1 MTEAAGTLGSLYT
14 VGDIMSSFKPPMGEG
29 NTGSFDTPFGG
40 KGGPSGESAPP
51 IPPAPKAEGA
61 AFTSPVHSVPKVGEA
76 TFTPPAPPKGEGKAF
91 TPPVPP
97 APNES
102 EEPHTPQ
109 EDDKGGKGK
118 DKKDATKSSDRG
130 DSGRHK
136 STRRMWPWIVAVA
149 VIAVVSGV
157 LGYGYFANEGNNPVG
172 EKLGFSHAKV
182 TDQSTSD
189 PNNGSYTNPS
199 SDANSSQQG
208 QEGQEGSTDGQKSQ
222 EGGSSVATR
231 PADDVLKDGDYGKEL
246 VNTALD
252 PRTLPE
258 TEEARSLK
266 LNVKYKPNRTMQSF
280 LDDCVKF
287 NSDFKTYTGLKDDP
301 NKLWI
306 VTGDARVKYDVST
319 DTNVDT
325 DDSVKYEYANNSLRM
340 IAMLLAAA
348 YQSGVPDPSA
358 DVVVAY
364 ALGGKRAVI
373 RGFSLHNSFESY
385 RYKINDTDP
394 ELWVQAVYPDGVP
407 EGVQLPPVPAE

>member
-40 KGGPSGESAPP
+40 KGGPSGEFAP
-51 IPPAPKAEGA
+51 PKAEGA
-61 AFTSPVHSVPKVGEA
+61 SSGG
-76 TFTPPAPPKGEGKAF
+76 FTPPVPKIEGAKF

-97 APNES
+97 A
-102 EEPHTPQ
+102 HKTPQ
-109 EDDKGGKGK
+109 EGFEGDSSETEKGGRGNSP
-118 DKKDATKSSDRG
+118 TKSRG
-130 DSGRHK
+130 DSGRPK
-136 STRRMWPWIVAVA
+136 STRRMWPWVAAVA
-149 VIAVVSGV
+149 VVAVVSGV

-199 SDANSSQQG
+199 GDANYAQQG
-208 QEGQEGSTDGQKSQ
+208 QEGQEGSTDDQTSQ

-246 VNTALD
+246 VNTSLD

-258 TEEARSLK
+258 TEEARFLK

-306 VTGDARVKYDVST
+306 VTGDARVKYDVSN
-319 DTNVDT
+319 DTEVDT

-364 ALGGKRAVI
+364 VLGGKRAVI
-373 RGFSLHNSFESY
+373 RDFSLHNSFESY